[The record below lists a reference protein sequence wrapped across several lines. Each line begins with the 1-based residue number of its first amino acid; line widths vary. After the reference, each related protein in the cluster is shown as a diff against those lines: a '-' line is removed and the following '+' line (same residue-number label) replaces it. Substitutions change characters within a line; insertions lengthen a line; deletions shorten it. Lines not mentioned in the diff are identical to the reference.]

1 MSDRPERT
9 AKSGLA
15 PESASDVRTVARG
28 GAVQILGQVSQRS
41 LTFLF
46 TVVAARVLGTAGY
59 GLYRQVSQVLAVA
72 GQLGLAGF
80 NYAAM
85 RWIARARAADDHGGV
100 LGAARVGLAGA
111 GAASALVCALLLALA
126 GALARGF
133 ADCPAGGGCGE
144 ARSAFAELVRV
155 GAAYVPLFALLQVLR
170 YCTQGYK
177 TMLPSVIAGNVVQ
190 PTVRLG
196 LGVAAFALGWGVEG
210 AVATLTASV
219 VVALVVAAWWFN
231 RMLTPAQRA
240 APPRAP
246 AAAMVRFALP
256 QGGSSL
262 LGVQVLGIGILVLGA
277 LADDQSV
284 GRFAI
289 ALSLQGPGTVF
300 LGGIVNIWAPVVAD
314 LHERG
319 DLRRLES
326 LYQTINRWIATFSFP
341 VFAVL
346 IVEPDPFV
354 AMFDAPGAAPVVA
367 ALAVGNLF
375 YTGTGP
381 TGYVI
386 SMTGRPGVNLANSIV
401 SVALYVALGIW
412 AVPRYGVLGMAWV
425 DAFVTA
431 LVNSARVVEA
441 KLLVGVQPFGRT
453 FYKPVVATLAGAA
466 VLLAWR
472 LLPGEGLALDVAGI
486 AVAAAAYVG
495 ALALLG
501 LDDEEREVLDALKRK
516 VRRAR

>member
-1 MSDRPERT
+1 MSDPPERT
-9 AKSGLA
+9 AKTGLA
-15 PESASDVRTVARG
+15 PESAADVRTVARG
-28 GAVQILGQVSQRS
+28 GAVQIAGQVSHRS
-41 LTFLF
+41 LTFVF
-46 TVVAARVLGTAGY
+46 TLVAARVLGTAGY
-59 GLYRQVSQVLAVA
+59 GLYRQVSQLLTIA

-80 NYAAM
+80 NYASM
-85 RWIARARAADDHGGV
+85 RWIARARAARDHGGV

-111 GAASALVCALLLALA
+111 GVASAIVCGLVLALA
-126 GALARGF
+126 GALAGSF
-133 ADCPAGGGCGE
+133 ADCPPGASCAA
-144 ARSAFAELVRV
+144 ARSEFAALVRI

-170 YCTQGYK
+170 YCTQAYK
-177 TMLPSVIAGNVVQ
+177 TMVPSVVAGNIVQ
-190 PTVRLG
+190 PSVRLVFG
-196 LGVAAFALGWGVEG
+196 AAAFALGWGVEG
-210 AVATLTASV
+210 AVGTLVASV
-219 VVALVVAAWWFN
+219 VVSVAVAAWWFN
-231 RMLTPAQRA
+231 RMLTPAQRTA
-240 APPRAP
+240 TPRAP

-262 LGVQVLGIGILVLGA
+262 LGVQVLGIGVLVLGA

-314 LHERG
+314 LYERG

-341 VFAVL
+341 VFAAL

-386 SMTGRPGVNLANSIV
+386 SMTGHPGVNLANSVV
-401 SVALYVALGIW
+401 SVTLYVALGVW
-412 AVPRYGVLGMAWV
+412 AVPRYGVVGMAWV

-431 LVNSARVVEA
+431 LVNTVRVVEA
-441 KLLVGVQPFGRT
+441 RLLVGVQPFGRT

-472 LLPGEGLALDVAGI
+472 LVPGDGLVLDVAGI
-486 AVAAAAYVG
+486 AVAAGAYLATLAA
-495 ALALLG
+495 LG

-516 VRRAR
+516 VRRTR